1 MLLSPE
7 RFIFLPVYVTLKSKF
22 TIERCPLMLP
32 ELRDRLKELEL
43 RMIDLRGYL

>member
-1 MLLSPE
+1 MLLSPG
-7 RFIFLPVYVTLKSKF
+7 RFIFLPVYVTLKSEFIRK
-22 TIERCPLMLP
+22 RCLFMLP